1 MNEDGISRRG
11 FIRPA
16 RREPV
21 LPIRRRPPGALPE
34 ETFLAR
40 CTACGD
46 CIKACPHNAIHVL
59 AEWVKPGTG
68 TPVMVPDS
76 RACHMCE
83 GFPCAAACGEGALA
97 QPQGPW
103 FLGTV
108 SIDIFKCLPFRG
120 PECGACAGL
129 CPSGADALRLRRGR
143 PEIDPERCVGCGLC
157 IEACPVKPSAIKL
170 DPL

>member
-1 MNEDGISRRG
+1 MNEDGVSRRG

-16 RREPV
+16 RREPA

-97 QPQGPW
+97 QP
-103 FLGTV
+103 
-108 SIDIFKCLPFRG
+108 
-120 PECGACAGL
+120 
-129 CPSGADALRLRRGR
+129 
-143 PEIDPERCVGCGLC
+143 
-157 IEACPVKPSAIKL
+157 
-170 DPL
+170 